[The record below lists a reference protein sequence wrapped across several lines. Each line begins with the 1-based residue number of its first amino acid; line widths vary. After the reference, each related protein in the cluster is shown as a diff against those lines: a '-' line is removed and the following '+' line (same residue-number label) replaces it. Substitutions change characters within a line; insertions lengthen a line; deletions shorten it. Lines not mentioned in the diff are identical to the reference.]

1 MALIVKIT
9 GGPTLFD
16 ATVSALGATVP
27 GMYDVDGTAYPDEHP
42 MLEHG
47 NSAYYDRGYPADD
60 GTIVFENPLPQGY
73 LWSASVPGYKIQ
85 EAMDDTGLIYQLTPS
100 PSPVESQ
107 RGEKGGV
114 YDEAGLNWDGTA
126 VP

>member
-16 ATVSALGATVP
+16 ATIGALGATVP

-60 GTIVFENPLPQGY
+60 GTNAFENPLPPGY
-73 LWSASVPGYKIQ
+73 VWSALVPGYKIQ
-85 EAMDDTGLIYQLTPS
+85 EAMDDTGKIYQLNPS
-100 PSPVESQ
+100 PTPVESQ

-114 YDEAGLNWDGTA
+114 YDEAGINFDSTA
-126 VP
+126 SP